1 MLMFFN
7 RMCLNNFFSLFSML
21 DYFFN
26 SFFIQSLYSGS
37 CRGRCKQAFNESFC
51 LHTNVLSGNQI
62 TGRAENSMH
71 GGHAS
76 SLDGIRSCLLINHL
90 AQRVEVSNRGFDVL
104 QIVVF
109 FFEKGQ
115 TRLGLVRNSRS
126 EKREQVFGA
135 VQSDIEGVLASGSGH
150 FLGQVIGFV
159 RESQDPGGVL
169 DGVNVLFGQIKPA
182 QVELHFLLEFVG
194 RGRGVVHGSGC
205 VSW

>member
-1 MLMFFN
+1 MFFN
-7 RMCLNNFFSLFSML
+7 SVCLNNFFSLFSML

-26 SFFIQSLYSGS
+26 SFFIQSLYCC

-76 SLDGIRSCLLINHL
+76 GLDGIGSCLLINHL

-109 FFEKGQ
+109 FFEQGQ
-115 TRLGLVRNSRS
+115 TCLGL
-126 EKREQVFGA
+126 
-135 VQSDIEGVLASGSGH
+135 I
-150 FLGQVIGFV
+150 
-159 RESQDPGGVL
+159 
-169 DGVNVLFGQIKPA
+169 
-182 QVELHFLLEFVG
+182 
-194 RGRGVVHGSGC
+194 
-205 VSW
+205 